1 MAKLP
6 KNKYGKGCTV
16 YGNDKKD
23 VSLSDVADYVEC
35 NRRWFIASTVKGQ
48 HILFGSACCMG

>member
-16 YGNDKKD
+16 YGNDKKKSIFLM
-23 VSLSDVADYVEC
+23 VLITLSVIMD
-35 NRRWFIASTVKGQ
+35 G
-48 HILFGSACCMG
+48 L

>member
-1 MAKLP
+1 MAELP

-35 NRRWFIASTVKGQ
+35 NRGWFIASTVKGW
-48 HILFGSACCMG
+48 SACCVG

>member
-1 MAKLP
+1 MTELP
-6 KNKYGKGCTV
+6 KHKYGPGCTV

-35 NRRWFIASTVKGQ
+35 NRGWLIATTVKGQ
-48 HILFGSACCMG
+48 YILS